1 MKVIDLLNKIANT
14 KDYKDIPK
22 KVKISTGTLKEEYRI
37 WVWDG
42 IWYIYE
48 EDGEDVCICT
58 EKLDLNDRVEV
69 IEEAEKIEKLE
80 HMNSRDY
87 LENRD
92 KYLSTKGI
100 ALDIETLRNWMNKI
114 LDHINEMSDKDE

>member
-22 KVKISTGTLKEEYRI
+22 KVKITTGTLKEEYRI

-58 EKLDLNDRVEV
+58 EKLDLNDEVEI
-69 IEEAEKIEKLE
+69 IESNKIEKLE
-80 HMNSRDY
+80 RMNSRYY
-87 LENRD
+87 LENRT
-92 KYLSTKGI
+92 KYLSTKGL
-100 ALDIETLRNWMNKI
+100 ALDIETLRNYINKI
-114 LDHINEMSDKDE
+114 IDHINEENKDE

>member
-22 KVKISTGTLKEEYRI
+22 KVKITTGTLKEEYRI

-48 EDGEDVCICT
+48 EDGEDVCICA

-69 IEEAEKIEKLE
+69 IEEAEKIEKLRE
-80 HMNSRDY
+80 PF
-87 LENRD
+87 LQE
-92 KYLSTKGI
+92 
-100 ALDIETLRNWMNKI
+100 ETLNYVK
-114 LDHINEMSDKDE
+114 LLKSKINEIIDKVNKGE